1 MFKHNKFGFYAFT
14 LCLAGLAY
22 TFVGAAL
29 QSQVPELPTVVGS
42 FLAVPA
48 AALCCRRMAAN
59 GARQGLILSA
69 ALAALAA
76 LNGAGRTVVP
86 EGGAYVLF
94 VLSAA
99 VARCAGIL
107 ICICLAA
114 LCAGWSIRCRGR
126 MLSLVLLG
134 GPLFCAAG
142 PAITAGLEK
151 LLPGC
156 GSRIIS
162 VSAAG
167 ALFLLALAARFLMRD
182 TPEEAG
188 FYPDG
193 AGYAPDDGPEE
204 PPLPLRQLLS
214 DRRTWRLI
222 LVFGPL
228 AAVAAGSPLCAIAFR
243 SAPAG
248 GMDRWLAMGAGM
260 SLLPG
265 LVFGLLADLA
275 EPAALVL
282 LACAG
287 LLPPAALLLAPADG
301 ALGTVGTLLLGAGMA
316 CLAGGIPVLISWA
329 LGRLYGRRQFAAAGA
344 VVFPAVLL
352 CAAGAPIVTGWL
364 IRSGLGR
371 TACTALAGLAA
382 VALAAS
388 LLLFSAKDADAPDR
402 GQTHSEQA

>member
-1 MFKHNKFGFYAFT
+1 MFNHNKFGFYALT

-29 QSQVPELPTVVGS
+29 QSQVAELPTVVGS

-69 ALAALAA
+69 ALAALAV
-76 LNGAGRTVVP
+76 LNSAGRTAAP
-86 EGGAYVLF
+86 EGGAYALF

-107 ICICLAA
+107 ICICLAV
-114 LCAGWSIRCRGR
+114 LCTGWSIRCRGR

-134 GPLFCAAG
+134 GPLFRAVG
-142 PAITAGLEK
+142 PAVTAGLAE
-151 LLPGC
+151 LFPGC
-156 GSRIIS
+156 GSRALSIG
-162 VSAAG
+162 AAG

-188 FYPDG
+188 LYPDG
-193 AGYAPDDGPEE
+193 AGYAPEDGPEE

-228 AAVAAGSPLCAIAFR
+228 AAVATGSVCTIAFR

-287 LLPPAALLLAPADG
+287 LLPPAALLLAPAEG
-301 ALGTVGTLLLGAGMA
+301 ALGTVGTLLLGTGMA

-371 TACTALAGLAA
+371 TACMALAGLAA

>member
-1 MFKHNKFGFYAFT
+1 MFKHNKFGFYALT

-22 TFVGAAL
+22 TFVSAAL
-29 QSQVPELPTVVGS
+29 QSQVPELPTTVGS

-69 ALAALAA
+69 ALAALS
-76 LNGAGRTVVP
+76 GAGLAAGAP
-86 EGGAYVLF
+86 EGGAYALF
-94 VLSAA
+94 ILSAA
-99 VARCAGIL
+99 VARCAGVL

-134 GPLFCAAG
+134 GPLFWAAG
-142 PAITAGLEK
+142 PTITAGLEK
-151 LLPGC
+151 LLPGY

-162 VSAAG
+162 IGAAG

-188 FYPDG
+188 LYPDG
-193 AGYAPDDGPEE
+193 AGYAPDEGPEE
-204 PPLPLRQLLS
+204 PPLPLRQLFS
-214 DRRTWRLI
+214 DRRVWRLI

-228 AAVAAGSPLCAIAFR
+228 AAVAAGSPLCAIAARF
-243 SAPAG
+243 SPAG
-248 GMDRWLAMGAGM
+248 GMDRWLALGAGM
-260 SLLPG
+260 SILPG
-265 LVFGLLADLA
+265 LLFGLLADLA
-275 EPAALVL
+275 SPAAPVL

-287 LLPPAALLLAPADG
+287 LLPPAALLLAPGEG
-301 ALGTVGTLLLGAGMA
+301 AFGTVGAVLLGAGMA
-316 CLAGGIPVLISWA
+316 CLMGGIPVLASCA

-371 TACTALAGLAA
+371 TACMALAGLAA
-382 VALAAS
+382 VAIAAS
-388 LLLFSAKDADAPDR
+388 FLLASPAREK
-402 GQTHSEQA
+402 

>member
-1 MFKHNKFGFYAFT
+1 MFKNKKYGFYAFT

-22 TFVGAAL
+22 TFVSAAL
-29 QSQVPELPTVVGS
+29 QSQVPELPTTVGS

-48 AALCCRRMAAN
+48 AVLCCRRMAAN

-76 LNGAGRTVVP
+76 LNGAGRTAASL
-86 EGGAYVLF
+86 EGGAYALF

-126 MLSLVLLG
+126 MLSLILLG
-134 GPLFCAAG
+134 GPLFWAIG
-142 PAITAGLEK
+142 PTVTAGLSERI
-151 LLPGC
+151 PG
-156 GSRIIS
+156 GGRALSIG
-162 VSAAG
+162 AAG

-188 FYPDG
+188 LYPDG
-193 AGYAPDDGPEE
+193 AGYAPDDGLDE
-204 PPLPLRQLLS
+204 PPLPIRQLLS

-228 AAVAAGSPLCAIAFR
+228 AAVTAGSLCAVAVR
-243 SAPAG
+243 SAPTG
-248 GMDRWLAMGAGM
+248 GMDRWLALGAGM
-260 SLLPG
+260 SILASFL
-265 LVFGLLADLA
+265 FGLLADLA
-275 EPAALVL
+275 GAAAPVL

-287 LLPPAALLLAPADG
+287 LLPPAALLLASGEG
-301 ALGTVGTLLLGAGMA
+301 AFGAAGAVLLSAGTA
-316 CLAGGIPVLISWA
+316 CLAGGIPVLASCA

-352 CAAGAPIVTGWL
+352 CAAGAPIVTAAL

-371 TACTALAGLAA
+371 TACVALIGLAA
-382 VALAAS
+382 VGLAAS
-388 LLLFSAKDADAPDR
+388 PLLFSAKDAAAPDR
-402 GQTHSEQA
+402 DHSEQA